1 MIAQLLAA
9 AAVVILAYVAFFA
22 ITITAIASLPHG
34 MNWLAVPLGIAAAC
48 VVLAG
53 AFFGAAP

>member
-9 AAVVILAYVAFFA
+9 AAVVIVGYAAFFA

-34 MNWLAVPLGIAAAC
+34 MTWLAVPLGIAAAV
-48 VVLAG
+48 VVLLG
-53 AFFGAAP
+53 AFQL